1 MQFLKIKLN
10 GEDKIYTQTDISI
23 SEILEKEQIS
33 QQGIAIALNHV
44 LVPKDKILSVKLRMS
59 DEIEI
64 VTPFEGG

>member
-1 MQFLKIKLN
+1 MQLLKVKLN
-10 GEDKIYTQTDISI
+10 GEDKLYSQIDITI

-33 QQGIAIALNHV
+33 QKGIAIALNNV
-44 LVPKDKILSVKLRMS
+44 LVPKDKILSVKLRMH

>member
-1 MQFLKIKLN
+1 MQLLKIKLN
-10 GEDKIYTQTDISI
+10 GEDKIYTQTDITI